1 LKNTVER
8 DTMENNQSSKDAFLF
23 GGIIAGVLLG
33 AAASTWLWRQRVQM
47 LEEINASPQDR
58 AEGIIASVEDK
69 LASIEKAIAEI
80 QNG

>member
-1 LKNTVER
+1 
-8 DTMENNQSSKDAFLF
+8 MENNQSSKDAFLF

>member
-1 LKNTVER
+1 
-8 DTMENNQSSKDAFLF
+8 MENNQSNKDAFLF

-47 LEEINASPQDR
+47 LEELNASPADR
-58 AEGIIASVEDK
+58 AEDIIASVEDK
-69 LASIEKAIAEI
+69 LASIEKAVTEI